1 MAKKKKQQD
10 VISPVDNVDQT
21 LSRAEQYVEGN
32 WNKILYVIGIAGAL
46 IAAYFGYQK
55 YMVEPA
61 EQEAQIAMYEAQ
73 QYFEQDSLTQA
84 LNGAGGNLGFLDI
97 ADEFGGTAAGNLA
110 NYYAGVCYLQLGDYS
125 NAIAY
130 LDDYSGNDGVFNV
143 LAKKAIGDA
152 FHELNQ
158 TEDALDYYTKA
169 ANAKG
174 NEFSTPIALEKAAQ
188 TAEMLNKWDKALGFY
203 QRLKNEFPDARQ
215 SKDVDKFIAYC
226 EAKVAN
232 S

>member
-32 WNKILYVIGIAGAL
+32 WNKILYVIGIAGAVV
-46 IAAYFGYQK
+46 AAYVGYVK
-55 YMVEPA
+55 YVVEPA
-61 EQEAQIAMYEAQ
+61 EKEAQVAMYEAQ

-84 LNGAGGNLGFLDI
+84 LNGAGGNLGFLDV
-97 ADEFGGTAAGNLA
+97 ADEFGSTDAGNLA
-110 NYYAGVCYLQLGDYS
+110 NYYAGLCYLQLGDFT

-130 LDDYSGNDGVFNV
+130 LDNYSGSDGVFNV

-158 TEDALDYYTKA
+158 PEDALDYYTKA
-169 ANAKG
+169 ANAEG

-188 TAEMLNKWDKALGFY
+188 TAEMLQKWDKALGFY
-203 QRLKNEFPDARQ
+203 NRLKNEFPDARQ

-226 EAKVAN
+226 EAKAAN